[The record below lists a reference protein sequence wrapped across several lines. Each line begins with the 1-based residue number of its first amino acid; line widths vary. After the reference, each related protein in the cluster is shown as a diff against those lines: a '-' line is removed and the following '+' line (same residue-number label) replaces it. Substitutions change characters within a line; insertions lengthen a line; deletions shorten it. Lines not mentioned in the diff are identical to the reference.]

1 MAWAFSLAAECG
13 EVRADAERFCQHFH
27 RGSWTLSNGLQSQS
41 QAEIF
46 QDVEE
51 NWWGRI
57 CPSGISATG
66 IDNPETAYLMTELG
80 ILLYQQLQS
89 APGFRYALV
98 GVEVDEFRTYEELS
112 TDAGILAALFPG
124 LVLAEAVWQSIG
136 SPLGFRPFAR
146 GYVWQPYAGEA
157 YQPLRSSIDLSERLD
172 RLSLVQ

>member
-1 MAWAFSLAAECG
+1 MVWAFSLAAECG
-13 EVRADAERFCQHFH
+13 EIRADAERFCQHFYEL
-27 RGSWTLSNGLQSQS
+27 SWTLSNGLESQFCGD
-41 QAEIF
+41 IF
-46 QDVEE
+46 QDVED

-66 IDNPETAYLMTELG
+66 VDNPETAYLMTELG

-98 GVEVDEFRTYEELS
+98 GVEVDEFRAYGELS
-112 TDAGILAALFPG
+112 SDAGIVAALFPG
-124 LVLAEAVWQSIG
+124 LVLAESVWRSIG
-136 SPLGFRPFAR
+136 SPLGFRSFAR

-172 RLSLVQ
+172 SLC